1 HRDDHYG
8 LKHLDELLGD
18 EGVHREPTL
27 RDRGEEQRG
36 EHHAER
42 MVSTDERH
50 RDPEE
55 SAAARETFLVIVL
68 VAEHVI
74 QAAQTGDRAGE
85 SHHTSPQ
92 VADIYA
98 TVFGCGGL
106 QSNSAQ
112 LEPASR
118 SEEVPPGGN

>member
-1 HRDDHYG
+1 MSASRTMSFTPGVGSAQHSADLWDGHGHRDDHYG

-27 RDRGEEQRG
+27 RDGGEEQRG

-85 SHHTSPQ
+85 SHHAPPQ
-92 VADIYA
+92 VA
-98 TVFGCGGL
+98 
-106 QSNSAQ
+106 
-112 LEPASR
+112 
-118 SEEVPPGGN
+118 